1 MYTRQAQPTGLGDA
15 IRHGTGL
22 GDGRGVVVALGDSII
37 ERPHHIRHGIVG
49 RLIEAYGD
57 GEVSAVIAVH
67 EVGDDEVQRYGIVV
81 GDERAAVIEVS
92 DVIEKPAA
100 AAVSSRLAVAARYV
114 LGPAVFDALRAT
126 PPDPSG
132 EVQLADA
139 LRAVIAAGGRV
150 VALRLA
156 AGERR
161 HDIGTIES
169 YCAAFLEYA
178 LTDSRFGPAL
188 RDRARALLDG
198 SG

>member
-1 MYTRQAQPTGLGDA
+1 M
-15 IRHGTGL
+15 
-22 GDGRGVVVALGDSII
+22 
-37 ERPHHIRHGIVG
+37 
-49 RLIEAYGD
+49 
-57 GEVSAVIAVH
+57 IAVH